1 MITAPPRLR
10 AEAGDRLVVNPDPVR
25 GCAWEG
31 EIIAV
36 LGEDGR
42 PPYVVRWLDSRR
54 TTVVVPGPDARVEP
68 LEYTTPTAA
77 ALAGY
82 DGS

>member
-25 GCAWEG
+25 GRAWDA

-42 PPYVVRWLDSRR
+42 PPFVVRWFDSRR
-54 TTVVVPGPDARVEP
+54 ITLVVPGPDARVVP
-68 LEYTTPTAA
+68 LESTTPIERCP
-77 ALAGY
+77 
-82 DGS
+82 